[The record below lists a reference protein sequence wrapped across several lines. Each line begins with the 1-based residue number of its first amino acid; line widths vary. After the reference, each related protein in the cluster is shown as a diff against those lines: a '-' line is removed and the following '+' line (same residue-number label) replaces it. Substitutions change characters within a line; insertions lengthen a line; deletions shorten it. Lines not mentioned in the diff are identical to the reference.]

1 MDMEMLDCFVKS
13 HRKKYLFYVFL
24 FVLLTTLSFL
34 QYSSLSKGS
43 GNFWLW
49 QLYLQSDLY
58 SSVVGLPLLYL
69 SGIYFISATFFSNS
83 LVIIRLDSRK
93 QLMAIEWQVQ
103 LAFLGSFLL
112 LLATI
117 AAAISVPSSTFSL
130 SWTPE
135 NVSVYRAIFDS
146 SPSMDIELLRQVFF
160 TTIYFAFYLLFL
172 TNSYTFFRLIFSE
185 KLSFLLLLA
194 FIFFQSFVYK
204 MSYVVPLLPIQHYRV
219 ANIADTVSHVCYWL
233 LVNGLLFFINSK
245 MYLRKQFY

>member
-1 MDMEMLDCFVKS
+1 M
-13 HRKKYLFYVFL
+13 FYVFL

-112 LLATI
+112 LLVAI
-117 AAAISVPSSTFSL
+117 AAAISVSSSTFSL
-130 SWTPE
+130 S
-135 NVSVYRAIFDS
+135 
-146 SPSMDIELLRQVFF
+146 
-160 TTIYFAFYLLFL
+160 
-172 TNSYTFFRLIFSE
+172 
-185 KLSFLLLLA
+185 
-194 FIFFQSFVYK
+194 
-204 MSYVVPLLPIQHYRV
+204 
-219 ANIADTVSHVCYWL
+219 
-233 LVNGLLFFINSK
+233 
-245 MYLRKQFY
+245 